1 MTILIFAISGALMA
15 GAAGTAQEIKKRR
28 EAEKAYKAKCAKYR
42 RATAYWT

>member
-1 MTILIFAISGALMA
+1 MTILIFAMGAAVMA
-15 GAAGTAQEIKKRR
+15 GAAGTAQEMKKRR